1 MTINTIGEIK
11 FEEIEPRI
19 HTCREY
25 DDAGYYHD
33 YDNYEPL
40 REVYNLSKMVVPKR
54 NDTEGLDW
62 YIVNIFGYEYTH
74 GYLFDMPEC
83 GEDYYGLSYEEE
95 LYNHYKVRYPRQRE
109 HYLEPIKKRYLNEE
123 IIAQLLAFNIDPAKF
138 WYALL
143 WLMQYVNEMSK
154 SAMRYRSASECI
166 DEFIDAVSKEEAM
179 IRSERISNI
188 DYKPIYNIKLETHD
202 RKGKNVLEISNPLV
216 ANIIHDLLHKH
227 MCEIKEALNLS
238 DKEKLTKEEHAI
250 IDKELKDKA
259 HYCFW
264 DEEKIIHRK
273 HEKLYLFRKFLT
285 PYLDERPKEGYKTV
299 KDFIKYCSE
308 KNRPLAVPVNK
319 DILIARLLWVIGYIP
334 EEDLEKWDDKDALRV
349 YLKGYEGLNL
359 EYKDS
364 ITYGE
369 YALP

>member
-1 MTINTIGEIK
+1 MAIKNIEEIK

-19 HTCREY
+19 HTRREY
-25 DDAGYYHD
+25 DNAGCFHD

-40 REVYNLSKMVVPKR
+40 REVYNLSKMIVPK
-54 NDTEGLDW
+54 NKDSEGLDW

-74 GYLFDMPEC
+74 GYLFNMPEC

-166 DEFIDAVSKEEAM
+166 EDFIDSVSKEERRCM
-179 IRSERISNI
+179 KNFLKKNH
-188 DYKPIYNIKLETHD
+188 KPILNIKFETHD

-216 ANIIHDLLHKH
+216 ANIIKNNLLKC
-227 MCEIKEALNLS
+227 MCEVKEALNLS
-238 DKEKLTKEEHAI
+238 DKKKLTKEERVV
-250 IDKELKDKA
+250 IDNKLQEKA
-259 HYCFW
+259 HYYFI
-264 DEEKIIHRK
+264 DEEKVIHRK

-285 PYLDERPKEGYKTV
+285 PYLNERPKEKYKIV
-299 KDFIKYCSE
+299 KDFIKDYPNKE
-308 KNRPLAVPVNK
+308 IKAPVNK

-334 EEDLEKWDDKDALRV
+334 EEDLGKWNNKDALRV
-349 YLKGYEGLNL
+349 YLKSYEGLNL
-359 EYKDS
+359 ENKDS

-369 YALP
+369 NALP

>member
-1 MTINTIGEIK
+1 MAIKNIEEIK

-19 HTCREY
+19 HTRRDY
-25 DDAGYYHD
+25 DDAGYSHK

-40 REVYNLSKMVVPKR
+40 REVYNLSKMVVPK
-54 NDTEGLDW
+54 NKDSEGLDW

-83 GEDYYGLSYEEE
+83 GEDCCELSYEEE

-166 DEFIDAVSKEEAM
+166 DEYIDSVSKERDRYM
-179 IRSERISNI
+179 MRYLNK
-188 DYKPIYNIKLETHD
+188 DYKPIFNIKLETHD
-202 RKGKNVLEISNPLV
+202 RTGKNVLEISNPLV
-216 ANIIHDLLHKH
+216 ANIIYDNLLKC
-227 MCEIKEALNLS
+227 MCEVKEALNLS
-238 DKEKLTKEEHAI
+238 DKKELTKEERII
-250 IDKELKDKA
+250 IDNELKERA
-259 HYCFW
+259 HHYFK
-264 DEEKIIHRK
+264 DEEKVILRK
-273 HEKLYLFRKFLT
+273 YEKLYLFRKFLT
-285 PYLDERPKEGYKTV
+285 PYLNERPKEKCKTV
-299 KDFIKYCSE
+299 KDFIECCSPE
-308 KNRPLAVPVNK
+308 KRNYIVHVNK

-334 EEDLEKWDDKDALRV
+334 EEDLGKWDNKDALRV
-349 YLKGYEGLNL
+349 YLKSYEGLNL

>member
-83 GEDYYGLSYEEE
+83 GQDCCGLSYEEE
-95 LYNHYKVRYPRQRE
+95 LYNHYIVRYPRQKE
-109 HYLEPIKKRYLNEE
+109 HYLEPMKRRYLDEDT
-123 IIAQLLAFNIDPAKF
+123 IAQLLAFNIDPAKF

-166 DEFIDAVSKEEAM
+166 DEFIDAVSKEESRYLA
-179 IRSERISNI
+179 ECLEK
-188 DYKPIYNIKLETHD
+188 DYKPILNIKLETYD
-202 RKGKNVLEISNPLV
+202 RKGKDVLKISNPLV
-216 ANIIHDLLHKH
+216 ANIIHDNLLKC
-227 MCEIKEALNLS
+227 MREVKEALNLS
-238 DKEKLTKEEHAI
+238 DKKELTKEERI
-250 IDKELKDKA
+250 NIDKELMERA
-259 HYCFW
+259 HYHFI
-264 DEEKIIHRK
+264 DEEKVIHRK
-273 HEKLYLFRKFLT
+273 YEKLYLFRKFLT
-285 PYLDERPKEGYKTV
+285 PYLNERPKEKHKTV
-299 KDFIKYCSE
+299 KDFIECCSPE
-308 KNRPLAVPVNK
+308 KRNYKVPVNK
-319 DILIARLLWVIGYIP
+319 DRLIARLLWVIGYIP
-334 EEDLEKWDDKDALRV
+334 EVDLEKWDDKDALRV
-349 YLKGYEGLNL
+349 YLKGYEDLNL
-359 EYKDS
+359 EYRDS
-364 ITYGE
+364 ITYGDD
-369 YALP
+369 ALP